1 VQTYKTDINLI
12 NEILKGNQAAFRD
25 LYDRHSKGHML
36 TCLRYV
42 KNRSEAEDVLQESY
56 IMIFK
61 NIDKYDASK
70 SQFNTW
76 SNRVVINTCLMNL
89 RKRNVFKDFDN
100 IIDISS
106 KLTVNADAVD
116 NLSLQDLTNFI
127 TNLPKGYRT
136 VFNMYVIDGYKHS
149 EIAEYLK
156 ISVSTSKTQLMKAK
170 QMLQGMIISN
180 DYSQSI
186 SYVLI

>member
-1 VQTYKTDINLI
+1 
-12 NEILKGNQAAFRD
+12 
-25 LYDRHSKGHML
+25 
-36 TCLRYV
+36 
-42 KNRSEAEDVLQESY
+42 
-56 IMIFK
+56 
-61 NIDKYDASK
+61 
-70 SQFNTW
+70 
-76 SNRVVINTCLMNL
+76 MNL
-89 RKRNVFKDFDN
+89 RKRNVFRDFDN

-116 NLSLQDLTNFI
+116 NLSLQDLTSFI

-170 QMLQGMIISN
+170 QMLQMIISN

-186 SYVLI
+186 NYVLI